1 MGRELGVVRVSG
13 KRRGFAVVNSFEKWG
28 ENEAGERDEFVREY
42 TVCQGRRET
51 FARAKVKR
59 KKILKKYRY
68 QYSVCKAY
76 IYLQMFI

>member
-13 KRRGFAVVNSFEKWG
+13 KRRGFAVVDSFEEKWG

-59 KKILKKYRY
+59 KKIFKK
-68 QYSVCKAY
+68 YSVCKAY